1 MIIRFSD
8 VNIPS
13 VSSFDEPE
21 LLQAQTQIIPGRL
34 KVGRGVW
41 MAGWGSV
48 WKSIGPVL
56 HKAVDSQ
63 ITQVDATS
71 RNSNRLQAIAASNAI
86 RT

>member
-1 MIIRFSD
+1 MIRLSD

-13 VSSFDEPE
+13 VSSFDKPE
-21 LLQAQTQIIPGRL
+21 LLRAQIETIPGRL
-34 KVGRGVW
+34 KVERGVW
-41 MAGWGSV
+41 MVGRGSV
-48 WKSIGPVL
+48 WKNISPAL
-56 HKAVDSQ
+56 HKAVDAQ